1 MELQIKPI
9 EFPEVIEFNF
19 LQLKTEI
26 TAKVESY
33 KNIVYTEEQI
43 NLAKTDLANLRKF
56 TKALSD
62 ERIKVKNDCL
72 KAYNPFE
79 EKIKELTAIV
89 NEGISNIDNQVKD
102 YAEQQKSEKLKKI
115 VEYFNSTEHP
125 EWLYLESI
133 FNDKWLNAS
142 VTIKKVEEEI
152 NARLEQIAKDLEILS
167 VMPDFSFEATEAY
180 KNTLD
185 INKAIAEG
193 KRLAEIA
200 KRKAEEQRKMN
211 EAIEKVATSAKNTA
225 ESIAN
230 AVASMTDAHL
240 RKGWVSFKALL
251 STEDALALKDFFN
264 SRNIQFEK
272 I

>member
-1 MELQIKPI
+1 MELKIQNVT
-9 EFPEVIEFNF
+9 FPEVIEFNF
-19 LQLKTEI
+19 EELKAEI

-79 EKIKELTAIV
+79 ERIKELTAIV

-102 YAEQQKSEKLKKI
+102 YTEQQKSEKLKKI

-142 VTIKKVEEEI
+142 VTMKKVEEEI
-152 NARLEQIAKDLEILS
+152 NARLEQIVKDIEILS
-167 VMPDFSFEATEAY
+167 EMPEFSFEAKEAY

-185 INKAIAEG
+185 VNKAITEG

-200 KRKAEEQRKMN
+200 KRKAEQAKAVETVTKYDTPTIPPLNINNSKTETPEKMQVCFR
-211 EAIEKVATSAKNTA
+211 AYLTVD
-225 ESIAN
+225 
-230 AVASMTDAHL
+230 DA
-240 RKGWVSFKALL
+240 KALK
-251 STEDALALKDFFN
+251 EFFN